1 MGATTAHQSTAELL
15 TLHAVRLK
23 GMAND
28 AEVAARFALE
38 RAESDELLLNTT
50 SWAPP
55 VLATRAHE

>member
-1 MGATTAHQSTAELL
+1 MAHQSTAELL

-38 RAESDELLLNTT
+38 RAESDELLLDYEAFG
-50 SWAPP
+50 W
-55 VLATRAHE
+55 VTRVES

>member
-28 AEVAARFALE
+28 AEVAGALG
-38 RAESDELLLNTT
+38 
-50 SWAPP
+50 
-55 VLATRAHE
+55 VATPRVDMAT